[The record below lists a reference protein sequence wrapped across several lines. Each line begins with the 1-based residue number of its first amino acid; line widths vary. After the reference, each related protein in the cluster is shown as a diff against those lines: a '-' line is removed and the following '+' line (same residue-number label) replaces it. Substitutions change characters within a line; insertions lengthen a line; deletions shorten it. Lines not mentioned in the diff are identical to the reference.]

1 MANALPCRL
10 KLVAEEDS
18 QELRNP
24 ANAGMLADV
33 CRVFN
38 ENLSRPF
45 PNAPQLSAEEVCE
58 LIDLGDSPG
67 GAGRHWVLDPIDGT
81 RGFEASRQYSVC
93 LGLIDDGEP
102 VLGVRFF
109 SALQ

>member
-24 ANAGMLADV
+24 ANAGMLTDV

-38 ENLSRPF
+38 ETLLATFPDAPELSTK
-45 PNAPQLSAEEVCE
+45 EVCE

-102 VLGVRFF
+102 VLGVRSFP
-109 SALQ
+109 AQQ